1 MTDLYSVYFVPQ
13 RYLLCC
19 TLVVKL
25 ITTRIVFTKWC
36 WVQLVPVG
44 LVVLVWGFWEW
55 ISDSLFLLP
64 SAGIIGIGLC
74 ELLDIFFVFVSLFWD
89 SLIYLKLT
97 SNSLWNQGWPWTS
110 DPPVSNSKVSR
121 LQPHPASNWS
131 CCRQN
136 QHVRQG
142 SPQTEVLNSLTHI
155 DLWALGLCTLT
166 VSCQEQWQV
175 YNNSFQWP
183 SG

>member
-1 MTDLYSVYFVPQ
+1 
-13 RYLLCC
+13 
-19 TLVVKL
+19 
-25 ITTRIVFTKWC
+25 
-36 WVQLVPVG
+36 
-44 LVVLVWGFWEW
+44 
-55 ISDSLFLLP
+55 
-64 SAGIIGIGLC
+64 
-74 ELLDIFFVFVSLFWD
+74 
-89 SLIYLKLT
+89 
-97 SNSLWNQGWPWTS
+97 
-110 DPPVSNSKVSR
+110 VSR